1 VAYAGV
7 VGIHDTVHG
16 ENVWAYITLREGVAR
31 PTSQEI
37 IRFARDRIGYKA
49 PEVVIVID
57 EMPLT
62 ATGKVDR
69 VRLKRMAA
77 DRVGAHHPN

>member
-1 VAYAGV
+1 V
-7 VGIHDTVHG
+7 VGVHDTVHG
-16 ENVWAYITLREGVAR
+16 ENVWAYITLREGAAR

-37 IRFARDRIGYKA
+37 VRFARDRIGYKA
-49 PEVVIVID
+49 PEVVLVLD

-69 VRLKRMAA
+69 TQLKRLAA
-77 DRVGAHHPN
+77 ERVGAHHPD